1 MKVFAISCESFD
13 LFLQYGLQTNALL
26 SSKKTEIRAYSDARR
41 SPRCSNFSMKSDF
54 PMKGK
59 RLQLIP
65 ANYDIKLASQN
76 TVSSNVTFY
85 KKQIQ

>member
-1 MKVFAISCESFD
+1 
-13 LFLQYGLQTNALL
+13 
-26 SSKKTEIRAYSDARR
+26 
-41 SPRCSNFSMKSDF
+41 MKSDF

-85 KKQIQ
+85 KKQIQCD